1 MSLTLAD
8 QYYIKAI
15 DNYPYNL
22 EESVENLNYALSYG
36 KDHAGVNCLMGRFY
50 FEQLKDL
57 ETAEYYFQ
65 NALASDLSHLD
76 TFVWYS
82 MLLIQQRKF
91 SSALKLINQSYKIK
105 GVDLSVMFRLKA
117 LVYEYQKQ
125 YKKSIQLLKKAY
137 QESFNEEDNQ
147 FIKSEIARVKKKLKI

>member
-22 EESVENLNYALSYG
+22 EESVENLNYALSYA

-65 NALASDLSHLD
+65 NALASDLNHLE
-76 TFVWYS
+76 TFVWYA
-82 MLLIQQRKF
+82 MLLIQIRNYRF
-91 SSALKLINQSYKIK
+91 ALKATSINYFFARNK
-105 GVDLSVMFRLKA
+105 
-117 LVYEYQKQ
+117 Y
-125 YKKSIQLLKKAY
+125 
-137 QESFNEEDNQ
+137 NEQN
-147 FIKSEIARVKKKLKI
+147 ARHKYF